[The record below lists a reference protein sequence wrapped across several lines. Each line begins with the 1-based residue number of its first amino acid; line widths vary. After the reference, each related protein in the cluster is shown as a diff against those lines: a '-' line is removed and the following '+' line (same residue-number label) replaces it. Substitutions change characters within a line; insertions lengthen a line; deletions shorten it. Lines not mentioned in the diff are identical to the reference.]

1 MGFIKGGL
9 TISRFKILEGSEIF
23 ADTDRVFQALH
34 NFRFHPIEGASD
46 QAQGWSLFDTPF
58 DEEHSLGFR
67 EETVLFDNYFAFC
80 LRVDRKRVPG
90 SVKKIE
96 VDKAIRAERVT
107 SGAPVSKAR
116 KMEIKDSVM
125 LHLMARATAVPAATE
140 VLVDREAGVI
150 YVATGQTKNLEVF
163 LGLLENTFSG
173 EVKMG
178 LLNAC
183 SAVERRLELDNQN
196 PFAAIQRK
204 DEALNFLRDTGNM
217 FLTWLWFRGGRDMG
231 GQNGVPAFSL
241 YLDRKLAAA
250 SEVGSLSVVASTTV
264 DGGLTVAKKAIAE
277 GRKIY
282 SARAV
287 ADQHGELFFD
297 LALTN
302 ELTLSGIK
310 LPKVQVE
317 GEFDDIDE
325 MRLAT
330 LILRIDLL
338 KRLCAFVDA
347 AYEEFLDE
355 AMDDR
360 EWARVEAQISE
371 WANSDEII

>member
-1 MGFIKGGL
+1 MGFIKGGIA
-9 TISRFKILEGSEIF
+9 ISRFKILEGSEIF
-23 ADTDRVFQALH
+23 ADIDRVCQALNGH
-34 NFRFHPIEGASD
+34 CFRPIEGAAD

-67 EETVLFDNYFAFC
+67 EETVLFDNYIAFC

-116 KMEIKDSVM
+116 KMEIQESVM
-125 LHLMARATAVPAATE
+125 LRLLTRATAVPSAVE

-150 YVATGQTKNLEVF
+150 YVASGQAKALDIF
-163 LGLLENTFSG
+163 LGLLDTTFPDTL
-173 EVKMG
+173 G
-178 LLNAC
+178 LAPVNAC

-196 PFAAIQRK
+196 PFASIQRK
-204 DEALNFLRDTGNM
+204 EDAINFLGDTGDM

-231 GQNGVPAFSL
+231 GQNGTPAFSL

-250 SEVGSLSVVASTTV
+250 SEVGSLSVIASPTV
-264 DGGLTVAKKAIAE
+264 DGGLDVAKKAIAE

-287 ADQHGELFFD
+287 AAQDGELFFD

-317 GEFDDIDE
+317 GEYDDIDE
-325 MRLAT
+325 MRLAS
-330 LILRIDLL
+330 LILRVDLL
-338 KRLCAFVDA
+338 KRLCSFVDTA
-347 AYEEFLDE
+347 FEEFLDE
-355 AMDDR
+355 AMDER
-360 EWARVEAQISE
+360 EWARVQAQIIE
-371 WANSDEII
+371 WANTDEI